1 VTGNGQVLQ
10 GRHALVI
17 GGGRGIGAAI
27 ARRFA
32 ADGARVAIAA
42 RTVSELELV
51 AESCRGLGAE
61 CTIHVADV
69 AVRAQVSQL
78 VAALGP
84 LDVLVNCA
92 GIQGPIGRFVSNDL
106 DEWQRTLQVNLMGTV
121 YACREAI
128 PPMIKRGSGSVI
140 NVSGGGA
147 VTPRANFSS
156 YAVSKAGV
164 VRFTETLAA
173 ELIGSGVRV
182 NAIAPGL
189 VDTKLQN
196 EVLNAGD
203 RAGSE
208 YEHVR
213 KVRQTGQGA
222 ARPETA
228 AELALFLASD
238 ASLGL
243 SGKLISAVH
252 DPWRGWDAARIDNIS
267 TSGWYTLRRLDPHTI
282 AQLGNEP

>member
-1 VTGNGQVLQ
+1 
-10 GRHALVI
+10 
-17 GGGRGIGAAI
+17 
-27 ARRFA
+27 
-32 ADGARVAIAA
+32 
-42 RTVSELELV
+42 
-51 AESCRGLGAE
+51 
-61 CTIHVADV
+61 V
-69 AVRAQVSQL
+69 AVRAQVSHL
-78 VAALGP
+78 VAAVGP

-92 GIQGPIGRFVSNDL
+92 GIQGPIGPFVSNDL

-121 YACREAI
+121 FACREAI
-128 PPMIKRGSGSVI
+128 QPMIKRGYGSVI

-147 VTPRANFSS
+147 VTPRPNFSS

-203 RAGSE
+203 RAGSD
-208 YEHVR
+208 YEQVR
-213 KVRQTGQGA
+213 KVRETGQGA
-222 ARPETA
+222 ARPEIA

-238 ASLGL
+238 ASVGL

-252 DPWRGWDAARIDNIS
+252 DPWRAWDATRIESIS
-267 TSGWYTLRRLDPHTI
+267 SSGWYTLRRLDPHTVG
-282 AQLGNEP
+282 QLGNEP